1 MKNLFCLFLFLLGSF
16 IFAFSSEITSY
27 DITVNVSPPEN
38 FLEARARIS
47 VAGGEIP
54 AQKIRIFLHEE
65 FTVESILSGST
76 PLRFSVLTRK
86 EDTMM
91 FCPSGIPID
100 IDLDEALDADGHLLI
115 DIRYSG
121 PISQIINDVN
131 LISDHLVEM
140 AVYCSWFPLMKESR
154 AFTYALKI
162 DLPADF
168 VCVTDG
174 NLIESEVQEG
184 RQTWLFKRE
193 SPGFDIPVVA
203 SDQFKIKR
211 MDTPEISASIYY
223 KDMDDGLAGEDLEN
237 VIDCVDYTKNILGEP
252 VRQGK
257 LIYVNSPRGGWGYS
271 RVPFF
276 VVSEEYAQSQ
286 LRSPDAKVRRFQGQ
300 AHEIGHFWWML
311 TDSTTPDNWIDE
323 ALAEF
328 FALQAVEEFFGDGST
343 REILKK
349 YQSDIM
355 GTTDSKPIL
364 ETIRSDQAAY
374 VLFYEK
380 GAMIFRMLKDMLG
393 EERLFQ
399 ILKAFYSSQK
409 GTQDATTEDL
419 LGTFGRETDLNLE
432 SFFNQFLNA
441 NFLPSLEAVWEG
453 SRHNVVSGNI
463 VLNNAGFETFPLE
476 ITFIKLDKRTLAI
489 SPGDNRFEFRLPFAP
504 DMMLLDEDNALLKGK
519 YSVTKKK

>member
-1 MKNLFCLFLFLLGSF
+1 
-16 IFAFSSEITSY
+16 
-27 DITVNVSPPEN
+27 
-38 FLEARARIS
+38 
-47 VAGGEIP
+47 
-54 AQKIRIFLHEE
+54 
-65 FTVESILSGST
+65 
-76 PLRFSVLTRK
+76 
-86 EDTMM
+86 
-91 FCPSGIPID
+91 
-100 IDLDEALDADGHLLI
+100 
-115 DIRYSG
+115 
-121 PISQIINDVN
+121 
-131 LISDHLVEM
+131 
-140 AVYCSWFPLMKESR
+140 
-154 AFTYALKI
+154 
-162 DLPADF
+162 
-168 VCVTDG
+168 
-174 NLIESEVQEG
+174 
-184 RQTWLFKRE
+184 
-193 SPGFDIPVVA
+193 
-203 SDQFKIKR
+203 
-211 MDTPEISASIYY
+211 
-223 KDMDDGLAGEDLEN
+223 
-237 VIDCVDYTKNILGEP
+237 
-252 VRQGK
+252 
-257 LIYVNSPRGGWGYS
+257 
-271 RVPFF
+271 

-489 SPGDNRFEFRLPFAP
+489 SPGDNRFEFRLPVAP